1 MCGLLISDLF
11 VEVVYAGN
19 RRKVTGQFSNG
30 GNGQEKD
37 LDSLSCK

>member
-1 MCGLLISDLF
+1 MVCGLLISDLF

-30 GNGQEKD
+30 QEKD
-37 LDSLSCK
+37 LDGLSCK